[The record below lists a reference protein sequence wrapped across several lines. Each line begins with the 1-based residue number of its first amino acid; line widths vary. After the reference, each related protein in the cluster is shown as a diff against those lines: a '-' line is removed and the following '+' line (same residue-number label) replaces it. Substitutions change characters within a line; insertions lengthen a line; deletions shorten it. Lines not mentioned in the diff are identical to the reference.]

1 MKEKAQICENLYRK
15 MKWKKEEEKKRETNL
30 WSEIGSKHRSDFVVD
45 LRIFLCLSVSL

>member
-1 MKEKAQICENLYRK
+1 MKEKTQICENLYRK

-45 LRIFLCLSVSL
+45 LRICLSLSVSL